1 MDRIKQLT
9 DESGLINELMLAY
22 SVREEMPLHYA
33 LAKQLHSHLAHEA
46 NAEETFSLS
55 GRLSDPNARGDP
67 GFLERRTRINKNRP
81 VYDPPASVVLKAYKA
96 KYRKLPALG
105 EDVTD
110 DEDEE
115 GDDGDDECDSD

>member
-1 MDRIKQLT
+1 M
-9 DESGLINELMLAY
+9 
-22 SVREEMPLHYA
+22 HYA

-81 VYDPPASVVLKAYKA
+81 VYDPPASAVLKAYKA

-105 EDVTD
+105 DDVTD
-110 DEDEE
+110 DEGEE
-115 GDDGDDECDSD
+115 GDDVVMTSVTWTDSGCI